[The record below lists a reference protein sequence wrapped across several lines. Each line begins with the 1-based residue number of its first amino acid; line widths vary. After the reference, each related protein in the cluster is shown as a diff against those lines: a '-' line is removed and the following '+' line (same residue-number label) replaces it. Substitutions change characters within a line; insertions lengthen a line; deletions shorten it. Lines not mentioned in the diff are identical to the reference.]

1 MLRSILDHSQ
11 FAPPLFSAQLLS
23 TNVTESLWV
32 FRIDAKLAGEM
43 KHSIRVCLILL
54 LGLSLALP
62 ALAKK
67 KQVPLATVNFVILRD
82 ENGKPIRNAAVVIH
96 PVNDDGKQQ
105 RGGIELKTD
114 PEGKTNYDGV
124 PYGKM
129 RIQVLAPGFQT
140 YGDDYDVSQPTMDV
154 TVKMKRPG
162 RQYSIY
168 EEHPAE
174 KKDEKPPE
182 QK

>member
-1 MLRSILDHSQ
+1 
-11 FAPPLFSAQLLS
+11 
-23 TNVTESLWV
+23 
-32 FRIDAKLAGEM
+32 M
-43 KHSIRVCLILL
+43 KHSITISAILVFA
-54 LGLSLALP
+54 LGLALP
-62 ALAKK
+62 AVAKK

-82 ENGKPIRNAAVVIH
+82 ENDKPIRNAAVVIH
-96 PVNDDGKQQ
+96 PVNDNGKQQ

-114 PEGKTNYDGV
+114 PEGKANYDGV

-140 YGDDYDVSQPTMDV
+140 YGDDYDVSQPTMDL